1 MGDRCRAIDQIVH
14 ENEQALGPTNKS
26 ALFEM
31 PLPSHLVWTIACLTA
46 SSIRMRSTGGTGS
59 GGRNVR
65 RMRVLVSPKARSI
78 GGDADV
84 PRQALAREAPAPKL
98 GVGAT

>member
-31 PLPSHLVWTIACLTA
+31 PLPSHFCLDNRV
-46 SSIRMRSTGGTGS
+46 SHSILHQDEINWGHRVGRSQ
-59 GGRNVR
+59 R
-65 RMRVLVSPKARSI
+65 
-78 GGDADV
+78 
-84 PRQALAREAPAPKL
+84 
-98 GVGAT
+98 